1 MLTRQTCH
9 SKLDYTKLVTPITVV
24 NILDSILGMHSKIDV
39 SI

>member
-24 NILDSILGMHSKIDV
+24 NILDSMLCMHSKIDV